1 MLRHALTS
9 GLDAVLIVSALSKS
23 IRDYAKLAGNP
34 TATAASLGLHPYV
47 LEKMRK
53 NLSKWSDDGF
63 ARVFNAVAEA
73 DAAAKGASRD
83 PEYVIERLLIL
94 IARKGIS

>member
-1 MLRHALTS
+1 
-9 GLDAVLIVSALSKS
+9 
-23 IRDYAKLAGNP
+23 
-34 TATAASLGLHPYV
+34 
-47 LEKMRK
+47 
-53 NLSKWSDDGF
+53 
-63 ARVFNAVAEA
+63 VAEA